1 MKNGHALRSIDSSFK
16 QRQTQYYLALNTS
29 LLSVSVHQSRC
40 CPRNRRHKNNRAIP
54 PTLTEA
60 DLFGPFDQ
68 VIHLLALSVFTDC
81 DNALV
86 VSAQAEK
93 ERQCFRQ
100 NGHGYNI
107 VFYCLFKI
115 RIQFQMHSTS
125 QYNDETRFS
134 SKVLVSTSHIFQN

>member
-1 MKNGHALRSIDSSFK
+1 M
-16 QRQTQYYLALNTS
+16 
-29 LLSVSVHQSRC
+29 SVHQSRC

-68 VIHLLALSVFTDC
+68 VIHLLALSVC

-93 ERQCFRQ
+93 ERQKD
-100 NGHGYNI
+100 N
-107 VFYCLFKI
+107 
-115 RIQFQMHSTS
+115 
-125 QYNDETRFS
+125 
-134 SKVLVSTSHIFQN
+134 VLDKMAMVCILYFTVYLR

>member
-1 MKNGHALRSIDSSFK
+1 ML
-16 QRQTQYYLALNTS
+16 
-29 LLSVSVHQSRC
+29 VHQSRC

-68 VIHLLALSVFTDC
+68 VIHLLALSVCTDC

-93 ERQCFRQ
+93 ERQKD
-100 NGHGYNI
+100 N
-107 VFYCLFKI
+107 
-115 RIQFQMHSTS
+115 
-125 QYNDETRFS
+125 
-134 SKVLVSTSHIFQN
+134 VLDKMAMVSILYFTLYLR